1 MGWTPRR
8 APGRTPCNSEQRS
21 RCGIAYTHLMFSD
34 NNKTLLFVAWA
45 IVVCLAAVAIG
56 ITSFSNWIVVVCLA
70 LVPPLVARSFWRAP
84 DQTISESI
92 RDARR

>member
-1 MGWTPRR
+1 MCVGPST
-8 APGRTPCNSEQRS
+8 CNSEQRN
-21 RCGIAYTHLMFSD
+21 RCRIAYTHQMISD

-45 IVVCLAAVAIG
+45 IVVCLAALTIG
-56 ITSFSNWIVVVCLA
+56 ITSVSNWIVVLSLA

-92 RDARR
+92 RNARR